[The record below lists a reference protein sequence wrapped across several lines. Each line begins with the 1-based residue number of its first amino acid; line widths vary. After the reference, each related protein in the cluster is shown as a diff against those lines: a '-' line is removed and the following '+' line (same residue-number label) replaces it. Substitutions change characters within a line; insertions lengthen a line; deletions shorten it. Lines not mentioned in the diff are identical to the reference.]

1 MASKLLG
8 SDYLLLLLYI
18 NGKEPIKGSVRLTK
32 MMFLFNEQIVPVLKK
47 NGLESEKLPEFI
59 AYNYGPFSKDLYEQ
73 VDLFTGIGFMQVRDL
88 NETEEMSGVD
98 NIVEKEFVDECYED
112 DEETKSENSYR
123 EYCITDIGSGFV
135 ESELL
140 GKLTSSQL
148 GLLRQYKKKITEMT
162 MKQLLH
168 YVYTRYPQYAEK
180 SLIKDEVLG
189 NGK

>member
-32 MMFLFNEQIVPVLKK
+32 MMFLFNEQIVPVLKR

-112 DEETKSENSYR
+112 DEETMSENSYR
-123 EYCITDIGSGFV
+123 EYCSPDIGSGV
-135 ESELL
+135 VVSELL

>member
-32 MMFLFNEQIVPVLKK
+32 MMFLFNEQIVPVLKR

-73 VDLFTGIGFMQVRDL
+73 LDLFTGIGFMQVRDL

>member
-32 MMFLFNEQIVPVLKK
+32 MMFLFNEQIVPVLKR

-88 NETEEMSGVD
+88 NENEEMSGVD

-180 SLIKDEVLG
+180 SLIKDEVL
-189 NGK
+189 

>member
-32 MMFLFNEQIVPVLKK
+32 MMFLFNEQIVPVLKR

>member
-32 MMFLFNEQIVPVLKK
+32 MMFLFNEQIVPVLKR

-180 SLIKDEVLG
+180 SLIKDEVLR

>member
-32 MMFLFNEQIVPVLKK
+32 MMFLYNEQIVPVLKR

-88 NETEEMSGVD
+88 NENEEMSGVD

>member
-32 MMFLFNEQIVPVLKK
+32 MMFLFNEHIVPVLKR

>member
-32 MMFLFNEQIVPVLKK
+32 MMFLFNEQIVPVLKR

-88 NETEEMSGVD
+88 NENEEMSGVD

-148 GLLRQYKKKITEMT
+148 GLLRQYKKKITKMT

>member
-18 NGKEPIKGSVRLTK
+18 NEKKPIKGSVRLTK
-32 MMFLFNEQIVPVLKK
+32 MMFLFNEQIAPALKK

-59 AYNYGPFSKDLYEQ
+59 AYNYGPFSRDLYEQ
-73 VDLFTGIGFMQVRDL
+73 VDFFTGIGFMMVRDL
-88 NETEEMSGVD
+88 NEIEEMSGVD

-112 DEETKSENSYR
+112 EDETKSENSYR
-123 EYCITDIGSGFV
+123 EYRITDTGSSFV
-135 ESELL
+135 ENELL

-148 GLLRQYKKKITEMT
+148 ELLQQYKKKITEMT

-180 SLIKDEVLG
+180 SLIKEEVLDDE
-189 NGK
+189 N

>member
-32 MMFLFNEQIVPVLKK
+32 MMFLFNEQIVPVLKR

-88 NETEEMSGVD
+88 NENEEMSGVD

-180 SLIKDEVLG
+180 SLIKNEVLG

>member
-32 MMFLFNEQIVPVLKK
+32 MMFLFNEQIVPVLKR

-88 NETEEMSGVD
+88 NENEEMSGVD

-140 GKLTSSQL
+140 GKLTYSQL

>member
-32 MMFLFNEQIVPVLKK
+32 MMFLFNEQIVPVLKR

-73 VDLFTGIGFMQVRDL
+73 VDLFTGIGFMQIRDL
-88 NETEEMSGVD
+88 NENEEMSGVD